1 MSPRRLLLDD
11 GDPSASRADQ
21 SAAALHDTSE
31 NSSANQQFCLGQSPA
46 ALQRVGQSAATT
58 QKGPEMLWPISGRLF
73 HIRYLIDRGITFV
86 HFAAYELYFERL
98 RSRNFCCHIVDR

>member
-58 QKGPEMLWPISGRLF
+58 QRALKCAGQSAASF
-73 HIRYLIDRGITFV
+73 STF
-86 HFAAYELYFERL
+86 AT
-98 RSRNFCCHIVDR
+98 